1 MKKTILKDKILE
13 VLRFGIVGTTAMV
26 IHYGIYYLL
35 LSLLPVNVAF
45 TIGYFLCFLYNFMM
59 SSYFT
64 FRVSPSWGRFIR
76 FGASHGTNYLLQIML
91 LNVFVHLM
99 GLDPKLAPIPVY
111 AISIPVNYLLV
122 RLAMVKKLA

>member
-45 TIGYFLCFLYNFMM
+45 TIGYFLSFLYNFMM

-64 FRVSPSWGRFIR
+64 FRVSPSRGRFIR